1 MLVVPPTTS
10 KRNFYPTEA
19 RAKKTIVLDFC
30 DLEKFPELY
39 EHRYRLDTDHL
50 NTAGAE
56 VFTRIFAKEWADA
69 VQRRQ

>member
-1 MLVVPPTTS
+1 MSSAATTS
-10 KRNFYPTEA
+10 KRNFYPTPERA
-19 RAKKTIVLDFC
+19 RKTIVLDFC

-56 VFTRIFAKEWADA
+56 VFTRIFTETWAA
-69 VQRRQ
+69 EVKRRQ